1 MPSLRSTPCAERGGS
16 ILYDLESPAMRSP
29 GVLSLSLTLLLA
41 ALSPAGRGQDGTGA
55 IEGTIAWPGDL
66 DPSHVVVYLEG
77 DLDRGDPARVHVVQS
92 GVQFTPSFVAFPMG
106 GHIAFVN
113 DEPREITHNV
123 FSRSPAWSV
132 DLGLFGP
139 GSERES
145 EFPSPGLVRVMCSIH
160 RQMQMDVYVT
170 PNRFF
175 ALPQGGRFRISG
187 VPPGTH
193 ALRGWSANNRLKS
206 ARADAVVEAGKA
218 TRIDL
223 VLESRSVR

>member
-1 MPSLRSTPCAERGGS
+1 MPGHSLP
-16 ILYDLESPAMRSP
+16 
-29 GVLSLSLTLLLA
+29 LA
-41 ALSPAGRGQDGTGA
+41 AAVLAVLAAPGHCQVPAGE
-55 IEGTIAWPGDL
+55 IEGTISWPSDL

-77 DLDRGDPARVHVVQS
+77 DLGRGDPVSIRVLQS
-92 GVQFTPSFVAFPMG
+92 GVRFDPPFVVFPMG
-106 GHIAFVN
+106 GKIAFVN

-132 DLGLFGP
+132 DLGLYGP

-145 EFPSPGLVRVMCSIH
+145 EFPAPGLVRVMCSIH

-175 ALPQGGRFRISG
+175 ALPQGGRYRIAG

-193 ALRGWSANNRLKS
+193 AVRGWAANNRFKV
-206 ARADAVVEAGKA
+206 AKADAVVVEAGRA
-218 TRIDL
+218 TRLDL
-223 VLESRSVR
+223 VLEPRTVR